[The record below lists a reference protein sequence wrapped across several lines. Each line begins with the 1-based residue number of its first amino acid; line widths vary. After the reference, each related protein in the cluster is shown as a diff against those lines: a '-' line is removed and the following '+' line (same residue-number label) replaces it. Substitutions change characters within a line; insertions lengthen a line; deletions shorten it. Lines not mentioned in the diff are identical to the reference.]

1 MLRITDS
8 LAIDENDLHEDFIH
22 SGGPGGQNVNKVATA
37 VQLRFAIQGLP
48 PAVQA
53 RLVKLA
59 GRRLTEAGEI
69 VITARRHRT
78 RELNRADALARLIEL
93 LQRACATT
101 KPRRPTKPGRGAVE
115 KRLKTKQQRSRV
127 KADRR
132 DARGDE

>member
-53 RLVKLA
+53 RLAQLA

-69 VITARRHRT
+69 VITARSHRT

-93 LQRACATT
+93 LQRACETT

-115 KRLKTKQQRSRV
+115 KRLKAKQHRTKIKSGRQACRP
-127 KADRR
+127 D
-132 DARGDE
+132 D